1 MYIHPIQVSKQS
13 LDFDININDLSHPLA
28 SKYFGEAFHLQQK
41 ARSLQ
46 PEMIMMRI
54 VVVMGMVVV
63 VVMMM
68 PMIMIME

>member
-1 MYIHPIQVSKQS
+1 MSKQS
-13 LDFDININDLSHPLA
+13 LDFDININDPSHPLA
-28 SKYFGEAFHLQQK
+28 GKYFGEAFHLQQK

-54 VVVMGMVVV
+54 VVVMVVV
-63 VVMMM
+63 VVMMR